1 MTIDVFERYAAL
13 DPARDA
19 EMRPQWT
26 AMTLVPL
33 ASDYGREPA
42 MQTQQ
47 MQSMPPRPPQKTS
60 TRWLVAGAAFI
71 VILILG
77 AVVLFSNQSATDVP
91 PAETPATVEQAIAG
105 TTITPA
111 EALIT
116 ANAFHVA
123 YNAGESDEVLALFS
137 ADATF
142 FSNFTGSTTT
152 EESEMGLVWDAA
164 QGTEL
169 TSGGCTVTPTEP
181 RQLLNVLCVGETRDA
196 LSQAL
201 GASAVPTRVLMAV
214 TPEGITRLEYTFGQP
229 DFDTKV
235 VPFGRWMDA
244 HHPGDADAAAGFGH
258 WTTVDEARA
267 LGQIRAQYARE
278 WAEYLKQNRCTY
290 RDDC

>member
-1 MTIDVFERYAAL
+1 M
-13 DPARDA
+13 
-19 EMRPQWT
+19 
-26 AMTLVPL
+26 
-33 ASDYGREPA
+33 
-42 MQTQQ
+42 
-47 MQSMPPRPPQKTS
+47 
-60 TRWLVAGAAFI
+60 
-71 VILILG
+71 
-77 AVVLFSNQSATDVP
+77 
-91 PAETPATVEQAIAG
+91 
-105 TTITPA
+105 
-111 EALIT
+111 IT